1 MYIRILQKIGN
12 YITYKIYLHKAKQL
26 IKNCYTYTIDGKELN
41 EEEFIKYMKKHH
53 NKEVRFK

>member
-26 IKNCYTYTIDGKELN
+26 IKNCYTYTIDGNELN
-41 EEEFIKYMKKHH
+41 EEEFIKYMKAHH
-53 NKEVRFK
+53 IIRR